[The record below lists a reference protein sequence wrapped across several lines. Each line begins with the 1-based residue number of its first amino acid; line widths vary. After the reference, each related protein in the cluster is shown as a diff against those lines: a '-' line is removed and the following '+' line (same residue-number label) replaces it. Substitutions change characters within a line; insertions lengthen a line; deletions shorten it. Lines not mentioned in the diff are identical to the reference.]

1 MVKNTQRFV
10 LFLFLLFASLNVLFA
25 QGIRLSD
32 KAKVSVITCGSGDQL
47 YSIFGHTGLRISDPI
62 HNLDIVFNY
71 GTFDFATP
79 NFYGKFVKG
88 DLDYYVSTSS
98 FQQFLYEYQSD
109 NRDVFEQELNL
120 NPTQKQQLFEAL
132 NKNLFTE
139 ERSYRYKFIDKNCTT
154 MVMDKVNDVLE
165 GTKITKNKP
174 YESSYRE
181 VINPFLE
188 SLYYEKLGI
197 NIIFGHRPDS
207 EANQLFL
214 PNELMASLAQLKV
227 DEKPL
232 VTTTQTHFLQNK
244 SLIKKVWWNTSYTLL
259 FVLLLLVFSNNR
271 FVYLTYLSIAGFL
284 GIFLIGVGLYSSHQ
298 EVLWNYNALLF
309 NPLYLPLVFYTIK
322 KNCRKVA
329 LFIKLNTITL
339 LIYTLYL
346 VFQSYFTVLLPFI
359 VTHGFMLYRINKGKK
374 GKLNFYWK

>member
-1 MVKNTQRFV
+1 MVKNMKQFVLLLFV
-10 LFLFLLFASLNVLFA
+10 LFAVVQPIFA
-25 QGIRLSD
+25 QGIRLSE

-47 YSIFGHTGLRISDPI
+47 YSIFGHTGLRISDPV
-62 HNLDIVFNY
+62 HQLDVVFNY

-132 NKNLFTE
+132 NKNLFTD
-139 ERSYRYKFIDKNCTT
+139 ERTYRYKFIDKNCTT

-174 YESSYRE
+174 YESSYRA

-232 VTTTQTHFLQNK
+232 VTTTRTHFLQNK
-244 SLIKKVWWNTSYTLL
+244 SLLKKVWWNTSYTLL
-259 FVLLLLVFSNNR
+259 FALLLLVFSNNR
-271 FVYLTYLSIAGFL
+271 FVYLTYLTIAGFL
-284 GIFLIGVGLYSSHQ
+284 GIFLISVGLYSSHR

-322 KNCRKVA
+322 KNSKKVA
-329 LFIKLNTITL
+329 LFIKLNTIIL

-346 VFQSYFTVLLPFI
+346 AFQSYFTILLPFI
-359 VTHGFMLYRINKGKK
+359 VTHGFMLYRINNGKK
-374 GKLNFYWK
+374 SKLNFYGR

>member
-1 MVKNTQRFV
+1 MTYMVKSVHCVV
-10 LFLFLLFASLNVLFA
+10 LFFILFFTSVNTLLA
-25 QGIRLSD
+25 QGVRLSD
-32 KAKVSVITCGSGDQL
+32 QAKVSIITCGSGDQL
-47 YSIFGHTGLRISDPI
+47 YSIFGHTGLRISDPVHHI
-62 HNLDIVFNY
+62 DVVFNY

-120 NPTQKQQLFEAL
+120 SLVQKQKLIEAL

-154 MVMDKVNDVLE
+154 MVMDKINDVLV

-174 YESSYRE
+174 YESSYRA

-214 PNELMASLAQLKV
+214 PNEFMASLAQFQ
-227 DEKPL
+227 ENGKPL
-232 VTTTQTHFLQNK
+232 VANTQTHYQQDK
-244 SLIKKVWWNTSYTLL
+244 SLLKKVWWNNSYTLL
-259 FVLLLLVFSNNR
+259 FALLLLVFSNNR
-271 FVYLTYLSIAGFL
+271 FVYLTYLSIAGLL
-284 GIFLIGVGLYSSHQ
+284 GIFLIAVGLYSSHR

-309 NPLYLPLVFYTIK
+309 NPLYLPLAFYTIK
-322 KNCRKVA
+322 KNSKKFA
-329 LFIKLNTITL
+329 LFIKLNTIIL

-346 VFQSYFTVLLPFI
+346 AFQSYFTILLPFI
-359 VTHGFMLYRINKGKK
+359 VTHGFMLYRINNWQKK
-374 GKLNFYWK
+374 